1 MIQKKASERDF
12 MLRYHAMAINFGKI
26 LAQMEEAIEKLK
38 VRYELYFLGMERFA
52 PVKDLKAV
60 ERTIRAI
67 RSEVMG
73 NTAQKFK
80 LRMLIQRFTTYK
92 SHWNRI
98 QREIDEGRYRR
109 DLARIQ
115 RDLRKR
121 GVQAKDLLKA
131 RNASEVEVALMKY
144 MKEAREIEAR
154 QALEEKTVRPQESAQ
169 ADEKQAAAGQPAPAS
184 AGASP
189 PPLPVEALAQRK
201 PGGNANSSFKRL
213 YDAYIEA
220 RRKTGQPI
228 KGLTYDKMVQSINKQ
243 LSGIR
248 EKHGSRKVEF
258 CVVVKEG
265 KAILKAV
272 PK

>member
-1 MIQKKASERDF
+1 
-12 MLRYHAMAINFGKI
+12 MLECHVMSVHFGKI
-26 LAQMEEAIEKLK
+26 LSQLEESIEKLK
-38 VRYELYFLGMERFA
+38 VRYELYFLGLERFA
-52 PVKDLKAV
+52 PIKDAKAA
-60 ERTIRAI
+60 ERTIRAL

-80 LRMLIQRFTTYK
+80 LRMLIQRYTTYQ

-131 RNASEVEVALMKY
+131 RTASEVEVALMKY
-144 MKEAREIEAR
+144 MKEAREIEAQKAAR
-154 QALEEKTVRPQESAQ
+154 ENGVQEASTK
-169 ADEKQAAAGQPAPAS
+169 ADQNGPAVKQPTQPPTK
-184 AGASP
+184 ASP
-189 PPLPVEALAQRK
+189 PPLPIEALAPRIK
-201 PGGNANSSFKRL
+201 EEESKADGSFKGL
-213 YDAYIEA
+213 YDAYIDA
-220 RRKTGQPI
+220 RKKTGQPI
-228 KGLTYDKMVQSINKQ
+228 KGLTYDKMVRSIDKQ
-243 LSGIR
+243 LSSIR
-248 EKHGSRKVEF
+248 EKHGSRNVEF